1 MKGIILAGGTGSR
14 LSPVTKAI
22 SKQLL
27 PIYDKPMI
35 YYPLSVLMLANI
47 REILIITTD
56 DQLENF
62 KKLLG
67 DGRWLGISIE
77 YKIQENPNGIAEA
90 FIIGENFIKDDSVC
104 LILGDNIFYG
114 QNFTQILNKASKLE
128 NGAIIFAYHVDDP
141 KQYGVITFDQF
152 NNIVSIHEKP
162 DNPKSNYAVT
172 GIYFYDNR
180 VIEFAKSLKPSKRG
194 ELEISDIN
202 QKYLDQSNLEAEI
215 LGRGFAWL
223 DTGNH
228 RSLLEAGIFVQTV
241 EERQGLKIA
250 CIEEIAFMKKW
261 ITENHLRTIINSLGD
276 TKYRKYLEQIN

>member
-56 DQLENF
+56 NQLENF

-67 DGRWLGISIE
+67 DGRWLGITIE

-90 FIIGENFIKDDSVC
+90 FIIGEDFIKDDSVC

-152 NNIVSIHEKP
+152 NNIISIHEKP

-250 CIEEIAFMKKW
+250 CIEEIAFTKKW
-261 ITENHLRTIINSLGD
+261 ITENHLKKIINSLGD
-276 TKYRKYLEQIN
+276 TKYREYLEQIN

>member
-1 MKGIILAGGTGSR
+1 
-14 LSPVTKAI
+14 
-22 SKQLL
+22 
-27 PIYDKPMI
+27 
-35 YYPLSVLMLANI
+35 
-47 REILIITTD
+47 
-56 DQLENF
+56 
-62 KKLLG
+62 
-67 DGRWLGISIE
+67 
-77 YKIQENPNGIAEA
+77 
-90 FIIGENFIKDDSVC
+90 
-104 LILGDNIFYG
+104 LGDNIFYG

-152 NNIVSIHEKP
+152 NNIISIHEKP

-250 CIEEIAFMKKW
+250 CIEEIAFTKKW
-261 ITENHLRTIINSLGD
+261 ITENHLKKIINSLGD
-276 TKYRKYLEQIN
+276 TKYREYLEQIN